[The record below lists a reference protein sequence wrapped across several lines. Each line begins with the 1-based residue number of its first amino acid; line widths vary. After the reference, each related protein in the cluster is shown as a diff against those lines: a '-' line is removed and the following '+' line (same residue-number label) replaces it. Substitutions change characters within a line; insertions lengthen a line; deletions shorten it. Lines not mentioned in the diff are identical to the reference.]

1 MRWMNNHENESSKPL
16 KKPRVARHFGSL
28 NREIDANPSA
38 YMFVQDVHVA
48 VMPIGG
54 RFSQERD
61 FSVEI
66 QGSSEHQAVSILQSL
81 TDGDLF
87 SEPNLKELLC
97 DVVNE
102 IALYLAS
109 GGRSVYEIIR
119 DKENQEAWRLYSF
132 TNKRLFRV
140 FGKCIQIIPKSDRQ
154 LWEKSYVIIPNED
167 IWEIAMPKMLGGYQG
182 YRSILKKLS
191 RFSQI
196 VPSFLMDELNQQK
209 WPAYF
214 NVKRYEKEKNLF
226 VAKTTKRWGWHM
238 RSSGL
243 RIWTEF
249 YAMYRYITFDWA
261 KACLREHIIKEL
273 NQLFRQLQIDAE
285 IVVKG
290 LPTAR
295 EILKTRQQMCEGKI
309 TFDEASKKCSV
320 SYVE

>member
-1 MRWMNNHENESSKPL
+1 MKYHKYEPSKPL
-16 KKPRVARHFGSL
+16 KKPRVARHFRSSK
-28 NREIDANPSA
+28 EIDTNPSA
-38 YMFVQDVHVA
+38 HMFVQDVHIA

-66 QGSSEHQAVSILQSL
+66 QCSPEHENQVISILQSL

-87 SEPNLKELLC
+87 SEPDLRELLS
-97 DVVNE
+97 DVVNK
-102 IALYLAS
+102 IAVYLAS
-109 GGRSVYEIIR
+109 RGRSVYEIIR
-119 DKENQEAWRLYSF
+119 DKKSEDAWRLYSF
-132 TNKRLFRV
+132 TDKRLFRV
-140 FGKCIQIIPKSDRQ
+140 IGKCIQIVPKSDRQ
-154 LWEKSYVIIPNED
+154 LWKKSYVIVPKED
-167 IWEIAMPKMLGGYQG
+167 IWEIAMPKVLGGFRG

-196 VPSFLMDELNQQK
+196 VPSFLMDEMSQQK

-214 NVKRYEKEKNLF
+214 NVKNYEKEKNLF
-226 VAKTTKRWGWHM
+226 VAKTTKRWGWPM

-261 KACLREHIIKEL
+261 KACLREHIVKEL

-285 IVVKG
+285 IVIKG
-290 LPTAR
+290 LPTPR
-295 EILKTRQQMCEGKI
+295 EILATRQQMCEGKI
-309 TFDEASKKCSV
+309 TFDEASKKCSM
-320 SYVE
+320 S